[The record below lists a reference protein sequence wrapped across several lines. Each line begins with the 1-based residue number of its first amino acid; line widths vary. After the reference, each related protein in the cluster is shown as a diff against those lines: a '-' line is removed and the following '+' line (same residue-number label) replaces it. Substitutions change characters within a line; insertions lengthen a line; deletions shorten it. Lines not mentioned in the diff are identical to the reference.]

1 MKNLERENMEY
12 LTTPAEEAHILVVRE
27 LTNAELKLREMNVS
41 QTAENLILMF
51 SRGVQ
56 QMLTRHL
63 TDWREFLEGT
73 NSREK
78 ELMYWISQVSLMITA
93 LQAYQEGLDLKN
105 EKFLEEA
112 KRLFTEKC
120 ESLTKINYN

>member
-1 MKNLERENMEY
+1 MKYE
-12 LTTPAEEAHILVVRE
+12 TTPQEEAHELVVRE
-27 LTNAELKLREMNVS
+27 LTNAELKLRELNVP
-41 QTAENLILMF
+41 QTAENLLLIF
-51 SRGVQ
+51 SNNIQ
-56 QMLTRHL
+56 QMLTKHL

-78 ELMYWISQVSLMITA
+78 ELMYWITQVSLMITA

-120 ESLTKINYN
+120 ESLTRLNYN